1 MSVIDDLSN
10 AVRVYLGINSRGI
23 IDNAFV
29 LDDPTYGLLDASV
42 NTLGGTVWVDVT
54 SSCSG
59 QINTNTGRSREVDQ
73 FQAGTASFTLRNED
87 RAFDPSNTA
96 STYYPNITP
105 RLPVQITLAAADYAP
120 PIFTGYVDDIQVDYE
135 MPNICTTTFTCVD
148 AFSLL
153 ANMPVDGLTVT
164 AGLPGVVI
172 NQVLDYVGFPAT
184 RNIDPGNTPI
194 QSSTPTGDAL
204 TYLQTVAASED
215 GWLYV
220 DAYGSLRF
228 LDRRSLSLSASSYGL
243 LLLADTNVSSGITNR
258 LAYSGINQ
266 ASQALLLYN
275 TVTGQR
281 TGGTV
286 QTATNS
292 ASVASYLPR
301 ALSLPTL
308 ESATNAEVLNLCNWL
323 VSAYGTPETR
333 FASAA
338 INLASVTGWS
348 LVQLPDYTG
357 ISRCLTVARQMV
369 AGDPTT
375 GVSVPS
381 IIEGASYSLD
391 VSGSSYTVDLSFGS
405 LARLAYFRLD
415 DATFGVLDSSLVA
428 Y

>member
-29 LDDPTYGLLDASV
+29 LDDPTYGQLGSSV

-54 SSCSG
+54 SYCSG

-87 RAFDPSNTA
+87 RTFDPSNT
-96 STYYPNITP
+96 SSMYYPNITP

-172 NQVLDYVGFPAT
+172 NQVLDYVRFPAT
-184 RNIDPGNTPI
+184 RNIAAGNTPI
-194 QSSTPTGDAL
+194 QASSPTGDAL
-204 TYLQTVAASED
+204 TYLQAVAASED
-215 GWLYV
+215 GWLWVASDGVLQFY
-220 DAYGSLRF
+220 
-228 LDRRSLSLSASSYGL
+228 DRRILSLYATFFQSMALQDGAFTSPNTVYRFDYSAI
-243 LLLADTNVSSGITNR
+243 A
-258 LAYSGINQ
+258 Q

-275 TVTGQR
+275 IVTGQR
-281 TGGTV
+281 TGGATK
-286 QTATNS
+286 TATNA
-292 ASVASYLPR
+292 ASVDQYFAR
-301 ALSLPTL
+301 TLSLSTL
-308 ESATNAEVLNLCNWL
+308 ESASDAEVKSLCQWL
-323 VSAYGTPETR
+323 VGVYSTPEVR
-333 FASAA
+333 FSSAS
-338 INLASVTGWS
+338 INLASSFAPTLAQAV
-348 LVQLPDYTG
+348 
-357 ISRCLTVARQMV
+357 RQFRV
-369 AGDPTT
+369 GQSCIVRRQPPGGGSDIQI
-375 GVSVPS
+375 PS
-381 IIEGASYSLD
+381 MIEGVSYSLD
-391 VSGSSYTVDLSFGS
+391 VSGSSYTVDLAFGS
-405 LARLAYFRLD
+405 LARIAGFTLE